1 MQKKILIFIF
11 CIIFVSGCGSFFSN
25 KGPISD
31 VNFRT
36 GTSAL
41 EMEFLKENP
50 PNDIYE
56 NQNFKAAVF
65 LQNKGASGIKKGYLV
80 IGIEEDYMELLYERY
95 GKKIDLQ
102 LEGKSMQNPAGE
114 EKIEEFVLKAKKID
128 PQTQEHESSIYITSC
143 YGYRTELSET
153 VCIDTDV
160 YNLKPMEKVCT
171 VKDISLSSQGAPVA
185 VTKIEERIS
194 SSDNGEIIIP
204 EFTIY
209 IDNKGKGE
217 VIDAS
222 KIDDACSS
230 GSLNS
235 EDINKLKI
243 SAYLS
248 GIPLECNSNELKL
261 KNKQD
266 KVICSLKE
274 GVKKDEPAFTTL
286 LSVII
291 EYGYTQTISK
301 KITIKKSY

>member
-1 MQKKILIFIF
+1 MQKKILLLILIIIFI
-11 CIIFVSGCGSFFSN
+11 SGCDRFSPN
-25 KGPISD
+25 KGSISD
-31 VNFRT
+31 VNVHT

-41 EMEFLKENP
+41 EMEFLKDSP

-56 NQNFKAAVF
+56 DQTFKAAVL
-65 LQNKGASGIKKGYLV
+65 LQNKGAFDIKKGYLL
-80 IGIEEDYMELLYERY
+80 IGVEEDYMELLYERY

-102 LEGKSMQNPAGE
+102 LEGKSIKNPVGE

-128 PQTQEHESSIYITSC
+128 PQTQEHDSSIYITSC
-143 YGYRTELSET
+143 YEYRTELSET

-160 YNLKPMEKVCT
+160 YNVKPMEKVCT
-171 VKDISLSSQGAPVA
+171 VKDISLISQGAPVA

-194 SSDNGEIIIP
+194 SSENGEIIIP
-204 EFTIY
+204 EFTVY

-217 VIDAS
+217 VIDIS
-222 KIDDACSS
+222 KIDDVCSS
-230 GSLNS
+230 KSLNS

-243 SAYLS
+243 EAYLS
-248 GIPLECNSNELKL
+248 GIPLECNPNELKL
-261 KNKQD
+261 KKKQD

-286 LSVII
+286 LSVVLN
-291 EYGYTQTISK
+291 YGYTQTISK